1 MKNQFIGPGRSVK
14 ELLLLYGF
22 AGVMAVVIVALSV
35 STSSFLTVKNI
46 IGLLH
51 TAAPMLITAAGL
63 VMVVMTGK
71 LDISIGSVSFL
82 TSTIGAILMVRMD
95 VSPFLAIPVIFVS
108 GAVVGLVTGFFVA
121 YLKINPLIASLG
133 MLFAVR
139 GVALRLTGG
148 RVISMPPSIAR
159 FGNLAIGGVFYV
171 DIVVALAFL
180 LVMYLVHTRT
190 YYGRHIM
197 AIGNDEETARR
208 LGVKVRSVTLIS
220 FVVSGFCAAIGGF
233 FSAAQIGAVTL
244 HMGQGLEFTAIA
256 MIVVGGVSLFGGEGS
271 ILPGFFLGVLTLN
284 LIENGLNHLGAS
296 PYVYPFVRGGIIFA
310 AMYADTLKSRV
321 RKRRGRVAIENT
333 MSTKPGGQIA

>member
-1 MKNQFIGPGRSVK
+1 MKGPRRNSGRSVK
-14 ELLLLYGF
+14 ELLQLYGF
-22 AGVMAVVIVALSV
+22 VGVMVLVIIALSL
-35 STSSFLTVKNI
+35 STRSFLTVKNI
-46 IGLLH
+46 VALVH

-63 VMVVMTGK
+63 AMVVMTGK

-82 TSTIGAILMVRMD
+82 TSTVGAILMVRMG
-95 VSPFLAIPVIFVS
+95 VSPVLAIPVIFLL
-108 GAVVGLVTGFFVA
+108 GAVVGLITGFFVVH
-121 YLKINPLIASLG
+121 LKVNPLIASLG

-148 RVISMPPSIAR
+148 RVISMPEAIAE
-159 FGNLAIGGVFYV
+159 FGNMTIGRFLYV
-171 DIVVALAFL
+171 DIVIALVFL
-180 LVMYLVHTRT
+180 VVVHLIHTRT

-208 LGVKVRSVTLIS
+208 LGVRVQSVTMTS

-233 FSAAQIGAVTL
+233 FTAAQIGAVTL

-256 MIVVGGVSLFGGEGS
+256 MIVVGGISLFGGEGS
-271 ILPGFFLGVLTLN
+271 ILPGFFLGVITLN

-296 PYVYPFVRGGIIFA
+296 PYLYPFVRGGIIFA

-321 RKRRGRVAIENT
+321 RTRVRAVVEAA
-333 MSTKPGGQIA
+333 S